1 MKHPTT
7 EAATE
12 EGLMA
17 REEPLP
23 ITEAEV
29 RMIKNGLSLIGNII
43 AGWNL
48 EGYLRELDRTDA
60 FGVYFDPTAWMR
72 TKDDRENAESLIR
85 PALEF
90 QRAFENLQAKAR
102 AKLAGAE
109 R

>member
-29 RMIKNGLSLIGNII
+29 LLIKNNLTLIGTLMAN
-43 AGWNL
+43 WDL
-48 EGYLRELDRTDA
+48 EGYLRELERADSIW
-60 FGVYFDPTAWMR
+60 VYFDPTAWIH
-72 TKDDRENAESLIR
+72 TKEDRENAKALVR

-90 QRAFENLQAKAR
+90 QRAFQNLQAKAR